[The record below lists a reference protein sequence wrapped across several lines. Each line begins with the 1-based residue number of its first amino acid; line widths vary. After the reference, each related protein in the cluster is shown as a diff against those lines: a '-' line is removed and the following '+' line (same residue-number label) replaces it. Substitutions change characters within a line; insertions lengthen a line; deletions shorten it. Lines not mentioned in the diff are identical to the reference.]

1 MKRYYYKKDETELA
15 RLKSDLSYY
24 AKVMGFDFVSDENS
38 DGWAC
43 EIRKDK
49 EARKA
54 VVVVI
59 RNSSSRSVTI
69 EMGVIN
75 WIDKAVLL
83 NSFFP
88 ELLSHVE
95 EVPVTLFE
103 NKEKDIRHDVKVL
116 TKVRLGS
123 YFNTRQEAE

>member
-1 MKRYYYKKDETELA
+1 
-15 RLKSDLSYY
+15 
-24 AKVMGFDFVSDENS
+24 
-38 DGWAC
+38 
-43 EIRKDK
+43 
-49 EARKA
+49 
-54 VVVVI
+54 
-59 RNSSSRSVTI
+59 
-69 EMGVIN
+69 MGVIN